1 MEKAASK
8 GHAKAQ
14 LNLTKVYMR
23 GYKVKKNEK
32 KAFQWATLAA
42 DQGIPEAQLYLGNMY
57 IEGRGTRIN
66 TKKGVSLILEA
77 KNQGYAKANDKWEE
91 INLQGA

>member
-1 MEKAASK
+1 MP
-8 GHAKAQ
+8 KAQ

-66 TKKGVSLILEA
+66 TKKGREFNSRSKKPRLCES
-77 KNQGYAKANDKWEE
+77 K
-91 INLQGA
+91 